1 MTATIEDFANTVAE
15 YEALAIKSGEW
26 DGIDAPEFSDD
37 GVVWSQVWPAGSAPA
52 FARVTVYRK
61 GVRAPQ
67 VAVIPWAES
76 LPAVEEWRVLWERKP
91 MTLFGSAAK
100 RAAIRHAFRDL
111 VGDRRDEDE
120 RDPAAPDAPATA
132 AAARDW
138 AAELEAAASVDAIDA
153 IWREAR
159 AAHARTAQLEVIH
172 LRRREELRSQAWEP
186 TQITNTHAIEIPREP
201 AEVTALERP
210 TPQDYLP
217 PADGN
222 RAARRA
228 ARKKGARRGH

>member
-26 DGIDAPEFSDD
+26 DGIDASEFSDD

-52 FARVTVYRK
+52 FARATVYRK

-67 VAVIPWAES
+67 VAVIAWAES
-76 LPAVEEWRVLWERKP
+76 LPAAEEWRVLWERKP

-120 RDPAAPDAPATA
+120 FDPAAPAAPAA
-132 AAARDW
+132 ATVTRDW
-138 AAELEAAASVDAIDA
+138 ASELETAASADAIDA
-153 IWREAR
+153 TWREAR
-159 AAHARTAQLEVIH
+159 AAHARTAQLEVIY
-172 LRRREELRSQAWEP
+172 LRRRDELRSQAWEP
-186 TQITNTHAIEIPREP
+186 TQVTNTHAIETPREP
-201 AEVTALERP
+201 DESSAPERP
-210 TPQDYLP
+210 APQDYLP

-228 ARKKGARRGH
+228 RKKGARRGR